1 MTTETWILTEEVDSM
16 QRRNEFEELI
26 EHIRYQVEEA
36 RVNQYI
42 QKAVS
47 NMGEQNDLK
56 EIIRTIADA
65 SQGEDFVIRITID
78 ING

>member
-1 MTTETWILTEEVDSM
+1 M
-16 QRRNEFEELI
+16 QERNEFEELI

-42 QKAVS
+42 HRAVS
-47 NMGEQNDLK
+47 DMGEQNDLK

-65 SQGEDFVIRITID
+65 SQGEDFVIRITISV
-78 ING
+78 NG